1 MTPTK
6 NFFPQHPSMSDK
18 KLELPLITSN
28 DKKANMST
36 NEEALIAA
44 AVKLPD
50 FWPHAT
56 QAWLLQIEAQFRI
69 SKITVSQTK
78 FDLAVQKL
86 NEATVCRLLDLLE
99 NPGDQPYEALKARL
113 VQGFTKSTFQRLAEF
128 EALPSLG
135 DRRPTELLDSIL
147 SALNGI
153 VHDTASCPLVRFAF
167 LKRLPKSIRATLV
180 SCDGLELR
188 KLALKADETWSTC
201 EATPDHSEPTVAAVQ
216 PSEARYYPDDRA
228 RRPRPQ
234 TPARRTPRSSSPSS
248 PPGSSRFGGYCWY
261 HHKFGTKATR
271 CEGNCTWAGN
281 DRAGGRRN

>member
-1 MTPTK
+1 MTLTK
-6 NFFPQHPSMSDK
+6 NFLPQHPSMSDNEEK
-18 KLELPLITSN
+18 MPN
-28 DKKANMST
+28 

-44 AVKLPD
+44 AVKLPN

-69 SKITVSQTK
+69 SKITASQTK

-99 NPGDQPYEALKARL
+99 SPGDKPYEALKARL

-147 SALNGI
+147 AALNGI

-180 SCDGLELR
+180 SCDSLELR
-188 KLALKADETWSTC
+188 DLALKADETWSTC

-216 PSEARYYPDDRA
+216 PSDTRHYPDDRS
-228 RRPRPQ
+228 RRPRQQ
-234 TPARRTPRSSSPSS
+234 TPARRMPQPPSPSP

-261 HHKFGTKATR
+261 HHKFGARSTR
-271 CEGNCTWAGN
+271 CEGRCSWTGN
-281 DRAGGRRN
+281 DRAGDRRN